1 MANKR
6 MFSSKIIESSD
17 FLDLEPMS
25 QLLYMH
31 LCMFADDD
39 GVVNNAKRVCRMI
52 GARPKH
58 LTALMEA
65 NYILE
70 VTEKLHFI
78 EDFRVNNNIRGDRYT
93 PSIYQDIVN
102 EKYPGKIPIRNIKKN
117 NIEIVSITKAEEK
130 ESEE

>member
-52 GARPKH
+52 GQDK
-58 LTALMEA
+58 
-65 NYILE
+65 
-70 VTEKLHFI
+70 
-78 EDFRVNNNIRGDRYT
+78 NI
-93 PSIYQDIVN
+93 
-102 EKYPGKIPIRNIKKN
+102 
-117 NIEIVSITKAEEK
+117 
-130 ESEE
+130 